1 MMFCFIKLNGVF
13 LSSHKCQ
20 VLRKI
25 QRYKSV
31 DSTPLPLVNALSSW
45 EGLWEMENILREDRL
60 LHDKKTPSRNSPFG
74 CLVFMEAGRWKAIF
88 RAEMICCPH
97 RMRAFHG
104 AALSASVAAGELTE
118 DHARQVSPGVDNHLM
133 KAVTEGHGKPPRNYS
148 ALPRKV
154 GQVST
159 SVQSASFCLYRSITW
174 YKHLASCIW
183 CLLLFSRQVVSDS
196 FAILWTVTRQAP
208 LSMAFP
214 RQGHWSGLP
223 LPSPGDL
230 PDPGIKP
237 ASPALEADSL
247 PLRPLQSATF
257 DV

>member
-1 MMFCFIKLNGVF
+1 
-13 LSSHKCQ
+13 
-20 VLRKI
+20 
-25 QRYKSV
+25 
-31 DSTPLPLVNALSSW
+31 
-45 EGLWEMENILREDRL
+45 
-60 LHDKKTPSRNSPFG
+60 
-74 CLVFMEAGRWKAIF
+74 
-88 RAEMICCPH
+88 
-97 RMRAFHG
+97 MRAFHG
-104 AALSASVAAGELTE
+104 AALSASVAIGELTE
-118 DHARQVSPGVDNHLM
+118 DHAHRVSPGVNNNLM

-183 CLLLFSRQVVSDS
+183 CLLLFSRLVVSNS

-214 RQGHWSGLP
+214 RQGYWSGLP

-230 PDPGIKP
+230 PDPGDQTCISCTGGRLFTTEAP
-237 ASPALEADSL
+237 AKRHIWCFEFSEDTAVKTLD
-247 PLRPLQSATF
+247 RVQF
-257 DV
+257 